1 MNALAMWTP
10 AFIIGYL
17 LTLAV
22 SITGSVMV
30 GLAVYNDA
38 KSKMSLNA
46 VMWAMLVGI
55 LGWIPG
61 IVYLCVRN
69 KPLERIYACYSC
81 GWGNPL
87 SARQCRRCGAGLY
100 YPTEETARLQKK
112 AKAFLIIGLVL
123 WGLAAI
129 GEIFMIAHMIQTVMA
144 PILEGLISVLGVIH
158 LTFPFVRKN
167 GFRGRRAAP

>member
-38 KSKMSLNA
+38 KSKMS
-46 VMWAMLVGI
+46 
-55 LGWIPG
+55 
-61 IVYLCVRN
+61 
-69 KPLERIYACYSC
+69 

-144 PILEGLISVLGVIH
+144 PILEGLH
-158 LTFPFVRKN
+158 W
-167 GFRGRRAAP
+167 

>member
-87 SARQCRRCGAGLY
+87 SARQCGHCGAGLY
-100 YPTEETARLQKK
+100 YPTEETLQRQKK
-112 AKAFLIIGLVL
+112 AKTLLIWGIVMWVVMILAFISIFIVMFTMIH
-123 WGLAAI
+123 AI
-129 GEIFMIAHMIQTVMA
+129 A
-144 PILEGLISVLGVIH
+144 EGNI
-158 LTFPFVRKN
+158 N
-167 GFRGRRAAP
+167 Y

>member
-22 SITGSVMV
+22 SITGSGNGRAG
-30 GLAVYNDA
+30 GLQRCEIQNE
-38 KSKMSLNA
+38 LNA

-144 PILEGLISVLGVIH
+144 PILEGLH
-158 LTFPFVRKN
+158 
-167 GFRGRRAAP
+167 

>member
-87 SARQCRRCGAGLY
+87 SARQCRRCGAGLTT
-100 YPTEETARLQKK
+100 PRRRQPGCKRK
-112 AKAFLIIGLVL
+112 
-123 WGLAAI
+123 
-129 GEIFMIAHMIQTVMA
+129 QR
-144 PILEGLISVLGVIH
+144 
-158 LTFPFVRKN
+158 PF
-167 GFRGRRAAP
+167 

>member
-46 VMWAMLVGI
+46 VMWAMLVGS

-144 PILEGLISVLGVIH
+144 SILEGH
-158 LTFPFVRKN
+158 N
-167 GFRGRRAAP
+167 W

>member
-1 MNALAMWTP
+1 
-10 AFIIGYL
+10 
-17 LTLAV
+17 
-22 SITGSVMV
+22 MV
-30 GLAVYNDA
+30 QKRKGGTDERSCDVDSGFYHWIPFDSGGEHYRFGNGRLAVYNDA

-112 AKAFLIIGLVL
+112 AKAF
-123 WGLAAI
+123 
-129 GEIFMIAHMIQTVMA
+129 
-144 PILEGLISVLGVIH
+144 
-158 LTFPFVRKN
+158 
-167 GFRGRRAAP
+167 

>member
-30 GLAVYNDA
+30 GLAVYNVA

-87 SARQCRRCGAGLY
+87 SARRFRADGAKAVPPLRRRALLPHGGDSQAAKESKGLFNHRPGSVGAGGYRGNLHDSPY
-100 YPTEETARLQKK
+100 DPDRNGSHT
-112 AKAFLIIGLVL
+112 GGPPLVTWAL
-123 WGLAAI
+123 
-129 GEIFMIAHMIQTVMA
+129 FT
-144 PILEGLISVLGVIH
+144 
-158 LTFPFVRKN
+158 
-167 GFRGRRAAP
+167 

>member
-1 MNALAMWTP
+1 MNAPAIWTP

-61 IVYLCVRN
+61 VVYLCVRN
-69 KPLERIYACYSC
+69 KPLERIYACYS
-81 GWGNPL
+81 
-87 SARQCRRCGAGLY
+87 CGAGLY

-144 PILEGLISVLGVIH
+144 PILEGLH
-158 LTFPFVRKN
+158 W
-167 GFRGRRAAP
+167 

>member
-1 MNALAMWTP
+1 MNAPAMWTP

-46 VMWAMLVGI
+46 VMWAMLV
-55 LGWIPG
+55 
-61 IVYLCVRN
+61 VYLCVRN

-144 PILEGLISVLGVIH
+144 SILEGH
-158 LTFPFVRKN
+158 N
-167 GFRGRRAAP
+167 W

>member
-81 GWGNPL
+81 EMCIRDRSG
-87 SARQCRRCGAGLY
+87 SALGRSILLMTGTISSPAS
-100 YPTEETARLQKK
+100 TAR
-112 AKAFLIIGLVL
+112 
-123 WGLAAI
+123 
-129 GEIFMIAHMIQTVMA
+129 
-144 PILEGLISVLGVIH
+144 
-158 LTFPFVRKN
+158 
-167 GFRGRRAAP
+167 

>member
-1 MNALAMWTP
+1 MWTP

-81 GWGNPL
+81 GSVSYTHLVVQKLVGHIPQGNRLGLFQNPV
-87 SARQCRRCGAGLY
+87 RQG
-100 YPTEETARLQKK
+100 
-112 AKAFLIIGLVL
+112 
-123 WGLAAI
+123 
-129 GEIFMIAHMIQTVMA
+129 
-144 PILEGLISVLGVIH
+144 
-158 LTFPFVRKN
+158 
-167 GFRGRRAAP
+167 GFAVVDVGDNAEVSNLLPWN

>member
-55 LGWIPG
+55 LGS
-61 IVYLCVRN
+61 VSYTH
-69 KPLERIYACYSC
+69 
-81 GWGNPL
+81 L
-87 SARQCRRCGAGLY
+87 SAIFL
-100 YPTEETARLQKK
+100 AR
-112 AKAFLIIGLVL
+112 G
-123 WGLAAI
+123 
-129 GEIFMIAHMIQTVMA
+129 
-144 PILEGLISVLGVIH
+144 
-158 LTFPFVRKN
+158 
-167 GFRGRRAAP
+167 

>member
-55 LGWIPG
+55 LGWIC
-61 IVYLCVRN
+61 L
-69 KPLERIYACYSC
+69 
-81 GWGNPL
+81 
-87 SARQCRRCGAGLY
+87 LY
-100 YPTEETARLQKK
+100 TSPSPRD
-112 AKAFLIIGLVL
+112 
-123 WGLAAI
+123 
-129 GEIFMIAHMIQTVMA
+129 
-144 PILEGLISVLGVIH
+144 
-158 LTFPFVRKN
+158 
-167 GFRGRRAAP
+167 

>member
-81 GWGNPL
+81 GRGNPL
-87 SARQCRRCGAGLY
+87 SARQCGHCGAGLY
-100 YPTEETARLQKK
+100 YPTEETLQRQKK
-112 AKAFLIIGLVL
+112 AKTLLIWGIVMWVVMILAFISIFIVMFTMIP
-123 WGLAAI
+123 AI
-129 GEIFMIAHMIQTVMA
+129 A
-144 PILEGLISVLGVIH
+144 EGNI
-158 LTFPFVRKN
+158 TY
-167 GFRGRRAAP
+167 

>member
-87 SARQCRRCGAGLY
+87 SAQQCGHCGAGLY
-100 YPTEETARLQKK
+100 YPTEETLQRQKK
-112 AKAFLIIGLVL
+112 AKTLLIWGIVMWVVMILAFISIFIVMFTMIP
-123 WGLAAI
+123 AI
-129 GEIFMIAHMIQTVMA
+129 A
-144 PILEGLISVLGVIH
+144 EGNIYY
-158 LTFPFVRKN
+158 
-167 GFRGRRAAP
+167 

>member
-1 MNALAMWTP
+1 MIGRMVFMNVWTMISGLIALYILV
-10 AFIIGYL
+10 F
-17 LTLAV
+17 LAAV
-22 SITGSVMV
+22 AGSVLF
-30 GLAVYNDA
+30 GCAVYNDA
-38 KSKMSLNA
+38 KSKWNDNA
-46 VMWAMLVGI
+46 TMWGVLVGI
-55 LGWIPG
+55 LGLIPG
-61 IVYLCVRN
+61 IIYLCVRN
-69 KPLERIYACYSC
+69 EPLKRIYVCHNC

-144 PILEGLISVLGVIH
+144 PILEGLH
-158 LTFPFVRKN
+158 W
-167 GFRGRRAAP
+167 

>member
-69 KPLERIYACYSC
+69 NRANRLMACPQCGFTHRVAEPFCPQCHVQNPYSAPFQ
-81 GWGNPL
+81 NPL
-87 SARQCRRCGAGLY
+87 AAQQAHR
-100 YPTEETARLQKK
+100 
-112 AKAFLIIGLVL
+112 AKLLLI
-123 WGLAAI
+123 WGIVAYVAVILLAI
-129 GEIFMIAHMIQTVMA
+129 
-144 PILEGLISVLGVIH
+144 ISVCWLTASLIGV
-158 LTFPFVRKN
+158 
-167 GFRGRRAAP
+167 AMY

>member
-123 WGLAAI
+123 WGLAAV

-144 PILEGLISVLGVIH
+144 PILEGLH
-158 LTFPFVRKN
+158 W
-167 GFRGRRAAP
+167 

>member
-1 MNALAMWTP
+1 MNAPAIWTP

-46 VMWAMLVGI
+46 VMWGVLVGM
-55 LGWIPG
+55 LGWVPG
-61 IVYLCVRN
+61 VGCLGVR
-69 KPLERIYACYSC
+69 KGRLERIYACYSC

-129 GEIFMIAHMIQTVMA
+129 GEIFVIAHMIQTVMA
-144 PILEGLISVLGVIH
+144 SILEGH
-158 LTFPFVRKN
+158 N
-167 GFRGRRAAP
+167 W

>member
-1 MNALAMWTP
+1 MGIIGSSYVAEAAAINALMG
-10 AFIIGYL
+10 FIVVIILVSL
-17 LTLAV
+17 LGIAAQVLL
-22 SITGSVMV
+22 
-30 GLAVYNDA
+30 GLATYNDA
-38 KSKMSLNA
+38 KARGNSDPA
-46 VMWAMLVGI
+46 MWGLLVGI

-144 PILEGLISVLGVIH
+144 PILEGLH
-158 LTFPFVRKN
+158 W
-167 GFRGRRAAP
+167 